1 MNINVGTRGSKLALA
16 QTNYVI
22 NRLKEKYPEHEYKVV
37 VITTTGDKDLESPL
51 DQIGSK
57 GVFVGEIEQALLRD
71 DIQLAIHSMK
81 DMPSVLADDLCF
93 SKTWTREDP
102 RDALILKGYSSL
114 FDLPKGAVIATGSK
128 RRSYQLLKLRP
139 DLKIVN
145 IRGNIDT
152 RLKKLEEG
160 LSDGTRLD
168 GIVLA
173 AAGLKR
179 LNFQDKI
186 TEYFDIED
194 MVPSP
199 AQGTLAIE
207 LRSDN
212 LKLKEMVDSLSD
224 SVADDISF
232 LERGFLLGVGGDCHL
247 PIGAYARKLDEGYEL
262 TGLFGNEAGTKLART
277 KVTSNIANQ
286 RLIDTALED
295 ITRQMKELDN
305 E

>member
-1 MNINVGTRGSKLALA
+1 MNINVGTRGSMLALA

-37 VITTTGDKDLESPL
+37 IINTTGDKDLESPL

-57 GVFVGEIEQALLRD
+57 GVFVGEIEQALLRG
-71 DIQLAIHSMK
+71 DIQLAVHSMK
-81 DMPSVLADDLCF
+81 DMPAVLADGLCF

-102 RDALILKGYSSL
+102 RDALILKKHSSL

-128 RRSYQLLKLRP
+128 RRSYQLLKLRS
-139 DLKIVN
+139 DLRIVN

-152 RLKKLEEG
+152 RLKKLEDG
-160 LSDGTRLD
+160 LFDGTKLD
-168 GIVLA
+168 GIILA

-179 LNFQDKI
+179 LNLQDKI
-186 TEYFDIED
+186 TSYFEIED
-194 MVPSP
+194 MIPSP

-212 LKLKEMVDSLSD
+212 LKLKEIVDSLSD
-224 SVADDISF
+224 LVANDISF
-232 LERGFLLGVGGDCHL
+232 LERGFLLGIGGDCHL
-247 PIGAYARKLDEGYEL
+247 PIGAYASKTNDGYEL
-262 TGLFGNEAGTKLART
+262 IGLFGNKVGTKLART

-286 RLIDTALED
+286 MLIDKALED
-295 ITRQMKELDN
+295 IARQMKELDN